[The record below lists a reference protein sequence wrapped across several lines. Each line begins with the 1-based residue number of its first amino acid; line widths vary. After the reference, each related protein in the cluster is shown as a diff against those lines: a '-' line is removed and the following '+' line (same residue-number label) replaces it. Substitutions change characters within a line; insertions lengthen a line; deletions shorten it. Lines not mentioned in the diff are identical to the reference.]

1 MSDVSTTCAVV
12 IFIVKLTV
20 KMTLKRTTAQVVEM
34 SVTVNNS
41 PIQDYVHPDNHTQ
54 PSYEMTPVFKP
65 FTIIVSSFAL
75 QNMPALEANHYCIF
89 FTASVPAFCI
99 FKTVVLCVCCKEV
112 YCQVS
117 QHEHSFQKDI
127 TFSLMS

>member
-1 MSDVSTTCAVV
+1 MSDVSTTCALV
-12 IFIVKLTV
+12 IFIVKLTL
-20 KMTLKRTTAQVVEM
+20 KMTLKRTTGQVVEM

-75 QNMPALEANHYCIF
+75 QNMPALEANQYCIF
-89 FTASVPAFCI
+89 LLHQCLHFV
-99 FKTVVLCVCCKEV
+99 
-112 YCQVS
+112 
-117 QHEHSFQKDI
+117 
-127 TFSLMS
+127 FSKL